1 MSASL
6 YLQELLSHETTGPCV
21 SIYQPTHRQHPD
33 NQQDPIR
40 FGNGVK
46 KVAEALEADPATA
59 GAGDELLARLHELA
73 ADEAFWNHTADGLAV
88 FCSPGYFRTV
98 RMQRPLPERVIV
110 GTSFHVKPL
119 LRIEQSADRFQVLA
133 IGRRDAR
140 LFEGNRDAL
149 GEVSF
154 APEVPESKQDV
165 LGDAE
170 YEPERQAH
178 SYGTG
183 PAASGA
189 GSNRGGDGAKTG
201 GVHHGHG
208 SKSDVIDDQTEHFF
222 RAVDRAVAEHH
233 SKPSGLPLIL
243 AALPEHHAMFREVS
257 HNAHLVESGID
268 VNPDALSADD
278 LRERAWRVME
288 PDFRKRLAE
297 LADRFGAAQAAERG
311 SALVQDV
318 AVAATTARV
327 GTLLLEA
334 GRMVPGRFDAAT
346 GDVSA
351 AQAGEDSIDDVLD
364 DIAEQVLRTGG
375 EVVVVP
381 ADQMPTTT
389 GLAAIYRY

>member
-1 MSASL
+1 MSASP
-6 YLQELLSHETTGPCV
+6 YLQELLSHETKGPCI

-40 FGNGVK
+40 FGNFVK
-46 KVAEALEADPATA
+46 QAAEALEADSAT
-59 GAGDELLARLHELA
+59 GAARDELLARLHGLA

-88 FCSPGYFRTV
+88 FCAPGYFRTV
-98 RMQRPLPERVIV
+98 SVQRPLPERVVV
-110 GTSFHVKPL
+110 GESFHVKPL
-119 LRIEQSADRFQVLA
+119 LRIAQSADRFQVLA

-149 GEVSF
+149 GEISF
-154 APEVPESKQDV
+154 APEVPDSKQDV

-208 SKSDVIDDQTEHFF
+208 NKSDVIDDQTEHFF

-243 AALPEHHAMFREVS
+243 AALPEHHALFRHVS
-257 HNAHLVESGID
+257 HNAHLVDSGID

-278 LRERAWRVME
+278 LRERAWQAME
-288 PDFRKRLAE
+288 PAYRERLAE
-297 LADRFGAAQAAERG
+297 LADRYGAAQAAERG
-311 SALVQDV
+311 SDLVQDV
-318 AVAATTARV
+318 AIAASTARV
-327 GTLLLEA
+327 DILLLEA
-334 GRMVPGRFDAAT
+334 GRLVPGRFDAAT

-351 AQAGEDSIDDVLD
+351 AQAGEDSVDDMLD

-375 EVVVVP
+375 EVVIVP
-381 ADQMPTTT
+381 AGQMPTST
-389 GLAAIYRY
+389 GVAAIYRY

>member
-1 MSASL
+1 MSTSP
-6 YLQELLSHETTGPCV
+6 YLQELLSHESKGPCV
-21 SIYQPTHRQHPD
+21 SIYQPTHRQHPE

-46 KVAEALEADPATA
+46 QAAAALEAEPASA
-59 GAGDELLARLHELA
+59 DRDKMLVRLHELA
-73 ADEAFWNHTADGLAV
+73 EDEAFWNHTADGLAV

-98 RMQRPLPERVIV
+98 SVQRPMPERVVV
-110 GTSFHVKPL
+110 GDSFHVKPL

-133 IGRRDAR
+133 VGRRDAR

-149 GEVSF
+149 GEIAM
-154 APEVPESKQDV
+154 APEVPENKREV

-170 YEPERQAH
+170 YEPERQVH

-201 GVHHGHG
+201 GMHHGHG
-208 SKSDVIDDQTEHFF
+208 NKSDVIDDQTEHFF

-243 AALPEHHAMFREVS
+243 AALPEHQAPFRTVS
-257 HNAHLVESGID
+257 HNAHLVEAGID
-268 VNPDALSADD
+268 VNPDALSADE
-278 LRERAWRVME
+278 LRKRAWEVME
-288 PDFRKRLAE
+288 PSWRQHLAD
-297 LADRFGAAQAAERG
+297 LADRYGAAQAAQQG
-311 SALVQDV
+311 SDKVQDV
-318 AVAATTARV
+318 AVAAVAARID
-327 GTLLLEA
+327 TLLLEA

-346 GDVSA
+346 GDVSPA
-351 AQAGEDSIDDVLD
+351 RADVESVDDVLD
-364 DIAEQVLRTGG
+364 DLAEQVLKTGG
-375 EVVVVP
+375 NVVVVP
-381 ADQMPTTT
+381 ADRMPTST